1 VAGAFASP
9 FPDENA
15 AECLRVFRIPI
26 EGSNNSACREGSRR
40 SGRRDFARS
49 ASSTATV
56 GKGSDTRYLHGAAGD
71 IDEEQDVVCHQS
83 ADRAHLDGEKICRH
97 QAFPVISKKRPLS

>member
-1 VAGAFASP
+1 MAGAFASP

-26 EGSNNSACREGSRR
+26 EGSNSACREGSRCQVGEISR
-40 SGRRDFARS
+40 DLRHPPRLSGR
-49 ASSTATV
+49 
-56 GKGSDTRYLHGAAGD
+56 GSDTRYLHGAAGD

-83 ADRAHLDGEKICRH
+83 PDRAHLDGEKICRH